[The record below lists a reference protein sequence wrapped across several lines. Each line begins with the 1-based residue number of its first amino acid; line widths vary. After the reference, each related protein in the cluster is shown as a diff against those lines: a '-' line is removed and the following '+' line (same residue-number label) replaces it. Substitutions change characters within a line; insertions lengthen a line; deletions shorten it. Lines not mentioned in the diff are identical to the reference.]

1 MRTHNLSITRRR
13 FLVGLSVTGLTVPLG
28 VLAACSPAV
37 APPAPAAP
45 TSPPAAP
52 TTAPAAAP
60 TTPVAAPT
68 TAAVAVKPAATAQSA
83 AASGA
88 IRRGGTLTIAVTEDV
103 ASIDPAKATSLG
115 DGIMGPLLG
124 QPLIGGDPKDEMASV
139 LAEKYD
145 TPDAGKTWIFHIRKG
160 VTFHNG
166 RELNADVVK
175 WNFDRMADEKSG
187 ARLAPIFKDRGVV
200 SSVVDPYTFQVTIT
214 SGFGSFPS
222 QLTQNAWG
230 AILAPESVKPDGTI
244 DKPIGTGPFVF
255 ESWKPGSE
263 LRFKSFDKYWQMG
276 DDNKALPYIDSLV
289 LKVVTDP
296 TVRLS
301 ALRAKEVDVITH
313 APIDEASSWIAGK
326 PPEGIAYRKYFYN
339 YSDVF
344 YLNAKRPPF
353 QDKRVR
359 QAAISA
365 VDREEL
371 SASVYAGLAELHNQP
386 FKHSSRWSMDV
397 AIGKPDLAL
406 AKDLMQQAGLGN
418 GLDVTYLVWSPQY
431 DKIAEVI
438 QAQLSRAGFRVKL
451 EKMDFASWNKRRM
464 TMDFDITQSPLGTLF
479 HPDQPYQFL
488 ASTSAAVW
496 SRAGFDDPA
505 RDTLIASGRNEV
517 DYDKAR
523 VIYTNLVQL
532 IEDGAAP
539 VYLMNAPI
547 VHAYRDSLRGYEP
560 IDQGVMALAATN
572 GVHKAW
578 LAA

>member
-1 MRTHNLSITRRR
+1 
-13 FLVGLSVTGLTVPLG
+13 
-28 VLAACSPAV
+28 
-37 APPAPAAP
+37 
-45 TSPPAAP
+45 
-52 TTAPAAAP
+52 
-60 TTPVAAPT
+60 
-68 TAAVAVKPAATAQSA
+68 
-83 AASGA
+83 
-88 IRRGGTLTIAVTEDV
+88 V

-115 DGIMGPLLG
+115 DGMMGPLLG
-124 QPLIGGDPKDEMASV
+124 QPLIGGDPKDEMAPV
-139 LAEKYD
+139 LAEKFE
-145 TPDAGKTWIFHIRKG
+145 TPDGGKTWIFHVRKG

-166 RELNADVVK
+166 RELTADVVK
-175 WNFDRMADEKSG
+175 SNFDRMADEKSG
-187 ARLAPIFKDRGVV
+187 ARLAPIFKDRGVTTK
-200 SSVVDPYTFQVTIT
+200 VVDPYTFQVNIT
-214 SGFGSFPS
+214 SGYGSFPS

-230 AILAPESVKPDGTI
+230 AILAPESWKPDGTI

-263 LRFKSFDKYWQMG
+263 LRFKAFDKYWQMG
-276 DDNKALPYIDSLV
+276 EDNRALPYVEGLV
-289 LKVVTDP
+289 MKVVTDP

-313 APIDEASSWIAGK
+313 APIDDASDWIANK
-326 PPEGIAYRKYFYN
+326 PPDGIAFRKYFYN
-339 YSDVF
+339 YSDTF
-344 YLNAKRPPF
+344 HLNAQRPPF

-359 QAAISA
+359 QAAMNA

-386 FKHSSRWSMDV
+386 FKQSSRWSMDV
-397 AIGKPDLAL
+397 PIGKPDLAR
-406 AKDLMQQAGLGN
+406 AKDLMNQAGLSG

-438 QAQLSRAGFRVKL
+438 QAQLSRVGFRVKL

-488 ASTSAAVW
+488 ASTNAAVW

-505 RDTLIASGRNEV
+505 RDELIAAGRNEV

-523 VIYTNLVQL
+523 AIYTNLVKL

-547 VHAYRDSLRGYEP
+547 VHAYRDALKGYEP

-572 GVHKAW
+572 GVHKACGRPRQRLTRGAICLW
-578 LAA
+578 PRSRLHRGGAPMFRRARSAQAASCCAADSLSPVC